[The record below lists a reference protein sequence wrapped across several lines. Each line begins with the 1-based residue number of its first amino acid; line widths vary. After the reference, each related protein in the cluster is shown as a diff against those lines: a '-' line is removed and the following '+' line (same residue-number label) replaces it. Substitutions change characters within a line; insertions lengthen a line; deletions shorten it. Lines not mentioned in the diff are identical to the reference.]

1 MSLSLSDKLTVLV
14 VDDDDIQRVMCC
26 EALKQAGFTVLE
38 ANDGLPA
45 LEIFNEQH
53 IDLVILD
60 VMMIELDGFE
70 TCRRIRTLE
79 SGEHTPI
86 LMMTGL
92 DDVES
97 IDHAYRVGA
106 TDFVAKPINY
116 AVLPRRV
123 QYMHRATATAA
134 ELRESSR
141 RLENAQRM
149 ASLGHWEWQ
158 TESKMLFCSAE
169 TERLLGVKTHMNIAL
184 PEILSNI
191 HSEDA
196 MEVSEALHRCLAE
209 KETSQSTF
217 RVIADD
223 QLLFLHQEVEY
234 FNDGSCEGIRATIQ
248 DVTKLRVAEQQ
259 AHRSTYYDDVT
270 NLPNR
275 LLLSEELDRVLYA
288 CRKNDQLLT
297 LLAVDLDEFKRV
309 NDSLGHSV
317 GDKVLREVS
326 DILRASVRQ
335 QDVSNTSQNIEDGG
349 DIVISRMG
357 GDEFVVVLSDLRS
370 VEDSAIVARRIQRN
384 LNQAITIDDKEIVL
398 SCSIGI
404 SAFPNDCDDAETLLK
419 NAVSAMNHAKAT
431 GRDRYQFYNSSMNAR
446 AFERLSMEANLRKA
460 LEAEQLELFFQPKIN
475 LETDKVVGA
484 EALIRWIHPD
494 LGVIS
499 PIEFIPVAE
508 ETGLVLPI
516 GEWIIESAAET
527 IKSWQ
532 TQDLAEL
539 KIAINVSAAQFAAPN
554 LPEIFANTIKRIGI
568 PANRLEIEITESLLM
583 HDVNEVLAQLF
594 VLKKQGIE
602 IWIDDFGTGYSSLSY
617 LKQLPISGLKIDQ
630 SFVRE
635 MASNENDQAIVT
647 AVIGLAKNLQLRVVA
662 EGVEEREQL
671 DLLAAQKCDVAQGFY
686 FSRPVPRGEFEAWVK
701 NHNSAVEIVPI
712 SAERSV

>member
-1 MSLSLSDKLTVLV
+1 MINHDEAQLTVLV

-26 EALKQAGFTVLE
+26 ETLTQAGFEVLE

-45 LEIFNEQH
+45 LEIFQNQRVE
-53 IDLVILD
+53 LVILD

-70 TCRRIRTLE
+70 TCRRIRAFE
-79 SGEHTPI
+79 NGQHIPI

-97 IDHAYRVGA
+97 IDQAYRAGA
-106 TDFVAKPINY
+106 TDFVPKPINY

-149 ASLGHWEWQ
+149 ANLGHWEWH
-158 TESKMLFCSAE
+158 TTSELLICSSEA
-169 TERLLGVKTHMNIAL
+169 ERLLRLQSFSQVAL
-184 PEILSNI
+184 SDLLTAI
-191 HSEDA
+191 HEDDA
-196 MEVSEALHRCLAE
+196 RNV
-209 KETSQSTF
+209 SQSIENCMRAKQTQQNTF
-217 RVIADD
+217 RVLVDD
-223 QLLFLHQEVEY
+223 EVRFLHQEMEF
-234 FNDGSCEGIRATIQ
+234 FNDGQCAGIRATIQ
-248 DVTKLRVAEQQ
+248 DVTELRIAEQK

-275 LLLSEELDRVLYA
+275 LLLSEELDRALYA
-288 CRKNDQLLT
+288 CRKNNE
-297 LLAVDLDEFKRV
+297 LLALLAIDLDEFKRV

-317 GDKVLREVS
+317 GDKVLIAVS

-335 QDVSNTSQNIEDGG
+335 QDLSSTLQKIEDGG

-357 GDEFVVVLSDLRS
+357 GDEFVIVLSDIRS
-370 VEDSAIVARRIQRN
+370 VEDSAIVARRVQKN
-384 LNQAITIDDKEIVL
+384 LNQAITIDGKEIVL

-419 NAVSAMNHAKAT
+419 NAVSAMNHAKAA

-460 LEAEQLELFFQPKIN
+460 LEADQLELFFQPKVDLSSKTVI
-475 LETDKVVGA
+475 GA
-484 EALIRWIHPD
+484 EALIRWIHPE

-516 GEWIIESAAET
+516 GEWIIDSAAKT
-527 IKSWQ
+527 IQSWQ
-532 TQDLAEL
+532 GTALEAFN
-539 KIAINVSAAQFAAPN
+539 IAINVSAAQFGTLN
-554 LPEIFANTIKRIGI
+554 LPQVFSKIVSNAAI
-568 PANRLEIEITESLLM
+568 PAHHIEVEITESLLM
-583 HDVNEVLAQLF
+583 HDVNEVLEQLF
-594 VLKKQGIE
+594 LLKESGIE

-635 MASNENDQAIVT
+635 MVSNENDRAIVN
-647 AVIGLAKNLQLRVVA
+647 AVIGLAKNLQLGVVA
-662 EGVEEREQL
+662 EGVEERNQL
-671 DLLAAQKCDVAQGFY
+671 DLLTEQKCDVAQGFY
-686 FSRPVPRGEFEAWVK
+686 FSRPVPCKEFELWATE
-701 NHNSAVEIVPI
+701 HNSPIDVVPI
-712 SAERSV
+712 SA